1 MARLRQRN
9 LFQRVRKRKHPFEVG
24 LSPRLIGVDLAELT
38 ESDGVKVPRILR
50 NQSLRLGS
58 AYAGKAIS
66 TGGGAIALS
75 GARARTKPRSQV
87 TRYESV
93 RKSQLRS
100 KGLKPQRGVSYLPE
114 KDSKVNRWHE
124 KRLNS
129 KSKKPRTPG
138 RIRIGMGSTMMVA
151 GRAVPYLM
159 VGYLAYEMLPE
170 RSREGIYET
179 DIGSYSLK
187 DRVGHYTD
195 FGSDVYSGVALGYT
209 FGKGLLGVF
218 A

>member
-1 MARLRQRN
+1 MFRLRLR
-9 LFQRVRKRKHPFEVG
+9 RRKKHPFEVG
-24 LSPRLIGVDLAELT
+24 LSPRLLGVELADLT

-58 AYAGKAIS
+58 AYAGKAI
-66 TGGGAIALS
+66 TTAGGAVALS

-93 RKSQLRS
+93 RKSQLRF
-100 KGLKPQRGVSYLPE
+100 KGLKPQKGVSYLPE

-129 KSKKPRTPG
+129 KAKKPRIPG

-151 GRAVPYLM
+151 GRATPYLM
-159 VGYLAYEMLPE
+159 VGYLAYEMLPKDSQE
-170 RSREGIYET
+170 SLYEDSIYGPS
-179 DIGSYSLK
+179 IK
-187 DRVGHYTD
+187 DRVGHYAD
-195 FGSDVYSGVALGYT
+195 FGSEVYSGVALGYT
-209 FGKGLLGVF
+209 LGKGLLGVF
-218 A
+218 S

>member
-24 LSPRLIGVDLAELT
+24 LSPRLLGVELADHT
-38 ESDGVKVPRILR
+38 ESDATKVPRLLR
-50 NQSLRLGS
+50 NQGLRIGS

-66 TGGGAIALS
+66 VAGGTIALS

-87 TRYESV
+87 KRYESV
-93 RKSQLRS
+93 RKSQLRA
-100 KGLKPQRGVSYLPE
+100 KGISPSAGVSYLPE

-151 GRAVPYLM
+151 GRAVPTLM
-159 VGYLAYEMLPE
+159 VGYLAYEMLPKDSKE
-170 RSREGIYET
+170 YISDS
-179 DIGSYSLK
+179 DIGSGGSLR
-187 DRVGHYTD
+187 DRTLGQAM
-195 FGSDVYSGVALGYT
+195 DVYGGLSIGYNL
-209 FGKGLLGVF
+209 GKGLLGVF